1 MFLLCHAAS
10 RLPVA
15 REEQETRKPFDDT
28 SSVAEEEEVERWRG
42 GEEERWRGGED
53 ADTVI
58 TNMGT
63 RASAL
68 ATYQ

>member
-15 REEQETRKPFDDT
+15 RAEQETRKPFDDT
-28 SSVAEEEEVERWRG
+28 SSVAEEEE
-42 GEEERWRGGED
+42 RWRGGED

-58 TNMGT
+58 TNTGT

-68 ATYQ
+68 ASHQ

>member
-28 SSVAEEEEVERWRG
+28 SSVS
-42 GEEERWRGGED
+42 EERWRGGED

-58 TNMGT
+58 TNTGT

-68 ATYQ
+68 ASYQ

>member
-28 SSVAEEEEVERWRG
+28 SSVAEEEERWRG
-42 GEEERWRGGED
+42 GEAERRRGC
-53 ADTVI
+53 
-58 TNMGT
+58 
-63 RASAL
+63 
-68 ATYQ
+68 

>member
-28 SSVAEEEEVERWRG
+28 SSVAEEE
-42 GEEERWRGGED
+42 RWRGGED

-58 TNMGT
+58 TNTET

-68 ATYQ
+68 ASYQ

>member
-28 SSVAEEEEVERWRG
+28 SSVAEARWRG
-42 GEEERWRGGED
+42 GGKED
-53 ADTVI
+53 ADAVI
-58 TNMGT
+58 TNTGT

-68 ATYQ
+68 ARYQ

>member
-28 SSVAEEEEVERWRG
+28 SLVSEAERWRG
-42 GEEERWRGGED
+42 GEEERMLILLSQTRGHEPQ
-53 ADTVI
+53 
-58 TNMGT
+58 
-63 RASAL
+63 L
-68 ATYQ
+68 

>member
-1 MFLLCHAAS
+1 MFLLCQAAS
-10 RLPVA
+10 RLSVA

-28 SSVAEEEEVERWRG
+28 SSVAEKVERR
-42 GEEERWRGGED
+42 RGGED

>member
-28 SSVAEEEEVERWRG
+28 SSVVEET
-42 GEEERWRGGED
+42 WRGGED

-58 TNMGT
+58 TNTET

-68 ATYQ
+68 ASYQ

>member
-15 REEQETRKPFDDT
+15 REEQEIRKPFDDT
-28 SSVAEEEEVERWRG
+28 SSVVEEVERR
-42 GEEERWRGGED
+42 RGGED

-58 TNMGT
+58 TNTGT

-68 ATYQ
+68 ARHQ

>member
-28 SSVAEEEEVERWRG
+28 SSVAEEEERR
-42 GEEERWRGGED
+42 RGGED

-68 ATYQ
+68 ASHQ

>member
-28 SSVAEEEEVERWRG
+28 SSVAEEEERRRG
-42 GEEERWRGGED
+42 GEVERMLILLSQTRGHEPQ
-53 ADTVI
+53 
-58 TNMGT
+58 
-63 RASAL
+63 L
-68 ATYQ
+68 YPATSKMKII

>member
-1 MFLLCHAAS
+1 MTPAMFLLCHAAS

-28 SSVAEEEEVERWRG
+28 SSVAEEVEMRRG
-42 GEEERWRGGED
+42 GEN

-58 TNMGT
+58 TNTGT

-68 ATYQ
+68 ARYQ